1 MRSSASSFLD
11 GGLDGGRHG
20 LGGEGG
26 KEKMRVGQRKV
37 TFHFVGAKRGKKEG
51 KIACELFWGSEKR
64 FMLVD
69 IMISGLENRPRRLL
83 DGRERSV
90 STSRLRLVQFDVSLL
105 RLVQREVEP

>member
-1 MRSSASSFLD
+1 M
-11 GGLDGGRHG
+11 
-20 LGGEGG
+20 
-26 KEKMRVGQRKV
+26 

-51 KIACELFWGSEKR
+51 KIACELFWASEKR

-90 STSRLRLVQFDVSLL
+90 STSSRLRLVQFDASLL
-105 RLVQREVEP
+105 SLVQREVEP